1 MRRFVVRRG
10 LLALVCGA
18 FVFGSLG
25 AARAAEPAFRK
36 PDGNRHGGS
45 SSHGRHD
52 DRDHQ
57 DRHDDHHG
65 GHNHDGD
72 HGDSHDHD
80 SNRGGYPY
88 LGRYKAM
95 YRSTYSKA
103 TSNFFSLGRATSSE
117 FRVRSSLGGFNM
129 TGTCL
134 PCERGTIYR
143 ADYGRYADNPFI
155 VSGSILREYKKYNAH
170 GGRLGFPI
178 GPRFDLGHN
187 DGYMQKFQAG
197 VIKAYR
203 NGHCDVDF
211 NNYR

>member
-1 MRRFVVRRG
+1 VLRVVVGRS
-10 LLALVCGA
+10 LLALVYGA
-18 FVFGSLG
+18 VALGSLG
-25 AARAAEPAFRK
+25 AARADEPSFRK
-36 PDGNRHGGS
+36 PDGNRS
-45 SSHGRHD
+45 
-52 DRDHQ
+52 
-57 DRHDDHHG
+57 G
-65 GHNHDGD
+65 GHNHDGN
-72 HGDSHDHD
+72 HGDSYDSHDHD
-80 SNRGGYPY
+80 YNSSRGGFPY
-88 LGRYKAM
+88 LGRHKAM

-103 TSNFFSLGRATSSE
+103 KSNFFALGRATSSE

-143 ADYGRYADNPFI
+143 ADYGRYADSPFI

-178 GPRFDLGHN
+178 SPRFELGHDN
-187 DGYMQKFQAG
+187 SGHTAGYMQKFQGG

>member
-1 MRRFVVRRG
+1 MRRYVVRRG

-18 FVFGSLG
+18 VVFGSLG
-25 AARAAEPAFRK
+25 AARADEPSFRK
-36 PDGNRHGGS
+36 PDGNRNDGSPSHNGHDHRDNHDRGG
-45 SSHGRHD
+45 H
-52 DRDHQ
+52 
-57 DRHDDHHG
+57 DRH
-65 GHNHDGD
+65 GD
-72 HGDSHDHD
+72 HNDSHDSH
-80 SNRGGYPY
+80 RGGFPY

-95 YRSTYSKA
+95 YRSTYFKA
-103 TSNFFSLGRATSSE
+103 TSSFFALGRATSSE

-143 ADYGRYADNPFI
+143 ADYGRYADSPFI
-155 VSGSILREYKKYNAH
+155 VSGGILREYKKYNAH

-187 DGYMQKFQAG
+187 DGYLQKFQGG

-203 NGHCDVDF
+203 NGRYDVDF

>member
-1 MRRFVVRRG
+1 VRRFVVRRG
-10 LLALVCGA
+10 LLALVCGTV
-18 FVFGSLG
+18 VFGSLG

-36 PDGNRHGGS
+36 PDGHG
-45 SSHGRHD
+45 
-52 DRDHQ
+52 Q
-57 DRHDDHHG
+57 G

-80 SNRGGYPY
+80 SHDHDSHRGGYPY

-103 TSNFFSLGRATSSE
+103 TGNFFVLGRATSSE

-134 PCERGTIYR
+134 PCERGMIYR

-155 VSGSILREYKKYNAH
+155 VSGGILREYKKYNAH

-178 GPRFDLGHN
+178 SPRFELGHN
-187 DGYMQKFQAG
+187 GGYMQKFQGG

-211 NNYR
+211 NNHR